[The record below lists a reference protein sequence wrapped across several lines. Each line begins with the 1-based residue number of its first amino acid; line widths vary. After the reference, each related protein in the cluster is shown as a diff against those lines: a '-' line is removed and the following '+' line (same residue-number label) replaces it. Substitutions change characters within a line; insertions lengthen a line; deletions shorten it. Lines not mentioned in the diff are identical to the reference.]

1 MPRRTLVNA
10 TATDQAHALP
20 DLMRDIL
27 RHADTSARLGP
38 ALEIASFL
46 SRR

>member
-1 MPRRTLVNA
+1 MPRRHGAAPSVTN
-10 TATDQAHALP
+10 QANALP

-27 RHADTSARLGP
+27 RHADNSARLGP
-38 ALEIASFL
+38 ALEIAAFL

>member
-1 MPRRTLVNA
+1 MSRRIAA
-10 TATDQAHALP
+10 TSAVTNQANALP

-27 RHADTSARLGP
+27 RHADNSARLGP
-38 ALEIASFL
+38 ALEIAAFL